1 MARILIVED
10 DEDIRSLVM
19 RRLVRAGH
27 VVEGA
32 GGATEALALIARPV
46 APDLV
51 VLDVNMPGGI
61 DGFDLLRTMRVQA
74 GLTGLPAIFLSG
86 SIQPDDLAAARS
98 LGAAYLAKPFR
109 GGALL
114 AAIDALLAGRASPTV
129 EAATETW

>member
-19 RRLVRAGH
+19 RRLARAGH

-32 GGATEALALIARPV
+32 GGATEALALLAGPV
-46 APDLV
+46 SPDLV

-61 DGFDLLRTMRVQA
+61 DGFDLLRTMRDQA

-86 SIQPDDLAAARS
+86 SIQPDDLAAGRS
-98 LGAAYLAKPFR
+98 LGAAYLAKPF
-109 GGALL
+109 GGAALL
-114 AAIDALLAGRASPTV
+114 AAIGALLAGRAAPTV
-129 EAATETW
+129 EPATDTW